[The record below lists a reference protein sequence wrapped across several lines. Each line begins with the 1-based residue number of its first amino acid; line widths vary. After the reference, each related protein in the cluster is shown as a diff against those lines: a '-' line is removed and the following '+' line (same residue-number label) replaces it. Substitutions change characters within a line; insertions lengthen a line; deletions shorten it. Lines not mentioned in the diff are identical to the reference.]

1 VIRSWRKRLYATL
14 LLSLWPASFVLHAEG
29 VVFYSGSDFSITE
42 EDLRRYL
49 QIEKSQAGTGERGS
63 PARVQQAL
71 SELYVL
77 KSLARQADERD
88 LLSDENAAWIAYY
101 QVALEK
107 VKRLIATEVERNL
120 DQVDWGAEARAY
132 YLAHGPEF
140 VRRETV
146 TVRALLLKTES
157 RSLLEAL
164 QMATELV
171 PADATVE
178 QFMEIVI
185 AHSEDPSGGD
195 GLLKDVRKGQTV
207 PEFEAAAFALGEPGD
222 ITQPVV
228 SRFGVHVIQL
238 LERTPESR
246 LPFDAVEERIIVA
259 LKEKRAMEFAN
270 VVRSS
275 PLLDPPADVV
285 IYQEQIDL
293 FLQSVDAQ
301 HKQVQI
307 DLLGR

>member
-1 VIRSWRKRLYATL
+1 MIRSWRKRLYATL

-49 QIEKSQAGTGERGS
+49 QIEKSQAGTGEWGS

-307 DLLGR
+307 DLLDR

>member
-1 VIRSWRKRLYATL
+1 M
-14 LLSLWPASFVLHAEG
+14 
-29 VVFYSGSDFSITE
+29 
-42 EDLRRYL
+42 
-49 QIEKSQAGTGERGS
+49 Q
-63 PARVQQAL
+63 
-71 SELYVL
+71 
-77 KSLARQADERD
+77 
-88 LLSDENAAWIAYY
+88 
-101 QVALEK
+101 
-107 VKRLIATEVERNL
+107 
-120 DQVDWGAEARAY
+120 
-132 YLAHGPEF
+132 
-140 VRRETV
+140 RETV

-207 PEFEAAAFALGEPGD
+207 AEFEAAAFALGEPGD
-222 ITQPVV
+222 ISQPVV

-307 DLLGR
+307 DLLDR

>member
-1 VIRSWRKRLYATL
+1 MTRSWRKRLYATL

-49 QIEKSQAGTGERGS
+49 QIEESQAGTGEWGS

-140 VRRETV
+140 VQRETV

-207 PEFEAAAFALGEPGD
+207 AEFEAAAFALGEPGD
-222 ITQPVV
+222 IAQPVV

>member
-1 VIRSWRKRLYATL
+1 MNRCLQRSLSAL
-14 LLSLWPASFVLHAEG
+14 ILLSLWPMSTMVWAEE
-29 VVFYSGSDFSITE
+29 VVFYSAADFSVTE

-49 QIEKSQAGTGERGS
+49 QFEKPTQTVGQYGS

-71 SELYVL
+71 TELYVL
-77 KSLARQADERD
+77 KALDRQADQQN

-107 VKRLIATEVERNL
+107 ARRLIASEVERNL
-120 DQVDWGAEARAY
+120 DQVDWAAEARAY

-146 TVRALLLKTES
+146 TVRALLLKAES

-164 QMATELV
+164 QMATDLV
-171 PADATVE
+171 PANATVE
-178 QFMEIVI
+178 QFTEIVI

-195 GLLKDVRKGQTV
+195 GLLEDVKKGQTV
-207 PEFEAAAFALGEPGD
+207 PEFEAAAFALDDAGD
-222 ITQPVV
+222 ISEPVV

-238 LERTPESR
+238 LEKTPESP
-246 LPFDAVEERIIVA
+246 LPFNAVEERIVAA
-259 LKEKRAMEFAN
+259 LKEKRAVEFAN

-285 IYQEQIDL
+285 IHQEQIDA
-293 FLQSVDAQ
+293 FLRSVDAEYEQ
-301 HKQVQI
+301 TQL
-307 DLLGR
+307 DSLNR

>member
-1 VIRSWRKRLYATL
+1 MTRPWRKRLYATL
-14 LLSLWPASFVLHAEG
+14 LLSLWPASFVLHAEE
-29 VVFYSGSDFSITE
+29 VVFYSGSDFSVTE

-49 QIEKSQAGTGERGS
+49 QIQKSQAGTGEWGS

-77 KSLARQADERD
+77 KSLARQADERG
-88 LLSDENAAWIAYY
+88 LLSDEDAAWIAYY

-107 VKRLIATEVERNL
+107 VKRLIATEVEHNL
-120 DQVDWGAEARAY
+120 SQVDWAAEARAY

-140 VRRETV
+140 VQRETV

-195 GLLKDVRKGQTV
+195 GLLEHVRKGQTV
-207 PEFEAAAFALGEPGD
+207 PEFEAAAFALVEAGD
-222 ITQPVV
+222 ISQPVV

-238 LERTPESR
+238 LERAPESS
-246 LPFDAVEERIIVA
+246 LPFDKVETRIITA
-259 LKEKRAMEFAN
+259 LKEKRAIEFAN

-275 PLLDPPADVV
+275 PLLDPPTDVV
-285 IYQEQIDL
+285 IHQEQINE
-293 FLQSVDAQ
+293 FLRSVDVAHERAQ
-301 HKQVQI
+301 L
-307 DLLGR
+307 DLLNR